1 MKPFVFKTNTY
12 ITFELESL
20 WLCKNIEM
28 QIFFAKGYTL
38 KRSEKIFMI
47 KKVKIVVQRTRVIEE
62 YNDEEI
68 VGTFYEKQLQKT
80 N

>member
-1 MKPFVFKTNTY
+1 
-12 ITFELESL
+12 
-20 WLCKNIEM
+20 
-28 QIFFAKGYTL
+28 
-38 KRSEKIFMI
+38 MI

-80 N
+80 NWK

>member
-1 MKPFVFKTNTY
+1 
-12 ITFELESL
+12 
-20 WLCKNIEM
+20 
-28 QIFFAKGYTL
+28 
-38 KRSEKIFMI
+38 MI

-62 YNDEEI
+62 YNDKEI

>member
-1 MKPFVFKTNTY
+1 
-12 ITFELESL
+12 
-20 WLCKNIEM
+20 
-28 QIFFAKGYTL
+28 
-38 KRSEKIFMI
+38 MI